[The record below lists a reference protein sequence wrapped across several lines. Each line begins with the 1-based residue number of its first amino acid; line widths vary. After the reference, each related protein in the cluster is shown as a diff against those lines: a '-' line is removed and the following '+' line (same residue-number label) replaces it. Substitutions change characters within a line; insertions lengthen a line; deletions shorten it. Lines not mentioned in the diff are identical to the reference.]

1 MMREIQALAPAR
13 MSRATERP
21 VSIAIVAMGG
31 QGGGVLTDWIVSLAE
46 GQGWVAQSTSVPGVA
61 QRTGATIYYVEMMPP
76 LNGRKPVLAQM
87 PTPGDVDV
95 VMASEYIE
103 AGRSILR
110 GFVTPDLTTLIAST
124 HRSLSVIEKI
134 APGDGRADDGAV
146 FEAINF
152 AARNQI
158 VFDMDS
164 LAVQHGSVISA
175 ALFGALAGCGRLP
188 FDRTAFVDI
197 IRFTGK
203 GVEASIATF
212 NSAFEEAKRQS
223 QPNSKPPFRS
233 SQSPAWPGGQ
243 QQKTQPAFDG
253 GARFRV
259 DRSALP
265 SSLAAVV
272 RDALPPDSHGMALT
286 GLAKVVDYQDVAY
299 GREYLALLQRV
310 QSCDAQVGGA
320 ERGHLL
326 TVTAAKYIANAMTYD
341 DVIRVAD
348 LKTRSTRRRRIETE
362 LRVGKGHILHT
373 TEFMHPRAEEMTGLL
388 PAPIGRWIMA
398 RPRLLASLDRRF
410 SKGRRLRAYSLGPF
424 LLLYIMGGLRWLR
437 RYSLRHAEEVAHR
450 DRWLESALRHARHNY
465 ALAVE
470 VLSFRRL
477 VKGYSDT
484 HSRSLS
490 KFGRV
495 MAAIDL
501 IDHRADAAD
510 WARRLREAA
519 LEDPNGEA
527 LEALV
532 QTMKGLP

>member
-1 MMREIQALAPAR
+1 MMEEIQALAPAR

-61 QRTGATIYYVEMMPP
+61 QRTGATIYYVEMMPS

-87 PTPGDVDV
+87 ATPGDVDV

-110 GFVTPDLTTLIAST
+110 GFVTPDRTTLIAST
-124 HRSLSVIEKI
+124 HRSLSIIEKI

-175 ALFGALAGCGRLP
+175 ALFGALAACARLP
-188 FDRTAFVDI
+188 FDRAAFVDI
-197 IRFTGK
+197 IRRAGK
-203 GVEASIATF
+203 GVDASIATF
-212 NSAFEEAKRQS
+212 NDAFEEAKRQS

-233 SQSPAWPGGQ
+233 SQSPALPGG
-243 QQKTQPAFDG
+243 KHRKSPPAFDG
-253 GARFRV
+253 V
-259 DRSALP
+259 P

-490 KFGRV
+490 KFGRA

-519 LEDPNGEA
+519 LEDPDGEA
-527 LEALV
+527 LEALI

>member
-1 MMREIQALAPAR
+1 MMEAIQTLAPAR

-21 VSIAIVAMGG
+21 ISIAVVAMGG

-61 QRTGATIYYVEMMPP
+61 QRTGATIYYVEMMPR

-110 GFVTPDLTTLIAST
+110 GLVTPDRTTLIASA
-124 HRSLSVIEKI
+124 HRSLSIIEKI
-134 APGDGRADDGAV
+134 APGDGRADEGAV

-164 LAVQHGSVISA
+164 LAVQHRSVISA
-175 ALFGALAGCGRLP
+175 ALFGALAASARLP
-188 FDRTAFVDI
+188 FDRAAFLDV
-197 IRFTGK
+197 IRRAGK
-203 GVEASIATF
+203 GVDASIATF
-212 NSAFEEAKRQS
+212 NAAFEQAKRQG

-233 SQSPAWPGGQ
+233 EG
-243 QQKTQPAFDG
+243 T
-253 GARFRV
+253 ARFQVNRG
-259 DRSALP
+259 ALP
-265 SSLAAVV
+265 PSLVAMVH
-272 RDALPPDSHGMALT
+272 DALPPDSHEMALT
-286 GLAKVVDYQDVAY
+286 GLARVVDYQDVAY

-310 QSCDAQVGGA
+310 QSCDAQAGGG
-320 ERGHLL
+320 EHGHLL
-326 TVTAAKYIANAMTYD
+326 TATAAKYIANAMTYD

-362 LRVGKGHILHT
+362 LRVGKDHILHT

-388 PAPIGRWIMA
+388 PAPLGRWIMA
-398 RPRLLASLDRRF
+398 RPRLLAWLDRRF
-410 SKGRRLRAYSLGPF
+410 SKGRRLRAYSLWPF
-424 LLLYIMGGLRWLR
+424 LLLYVMGGLRWLR

-450 DRWLESALRHARHNY
+450 DRWLESALRRARHNY

-495 MAAIDL
+495 MAAIDR
-501 IDHRADAAD
+501 IDHRSDAAD

-519 LEDPNGEA
+519 LEDPDGAA
-527 LEALV
+527 LDALI
-532 QTMKGLP
+532 QTMGALP